1 MIIRPPFAAVAA
13 LAGLLACTGTVQATT
28 LTGFASLPA
37 HTFSKGP
44 TSAQFVTPANGA
56 LLPLVRKQPVQG
68 FSTVLAGPTADT
80 FYAMPDNGFGAKTN
94 SQDALLRTYAVR
106 PDFRTFDGS
115 TVQGTG
121 IITAARIKD
130 GGTLG
135 STFGSGSFL
144 KLRDPEGLI
153 GFPIVA
159 DGEFYPYSGTGPG
172 SADIPVA
179 KTIRSERLLTGAD
192 LDIESRR
199 TDANGNLWFGDEFGP
214 FLLKTD
220 KNGRVL
226 RSVIPMPGVQSPQ
239 NPFLGSATPTL
250 NPSNGFEGL
259 AINNAGD
266 TLYTMLEGSVVGDA
280 PGSLRI
286 NAFDIATESYTGAQW
301 LYKLDPQ
308 GTNIGEF
315 TTVNDTQFIVIE
327 RNGTQE
333 PRFKRLYLI
342 DLAHVDAEG
351 YVQKTEI
358 ADLMHI
364 ADPNDLNADGN
375 NTLFTF
381 PFVTIESVLVLD
393 AQTLL
398 VVNDNNYPGS
408 SRVAGVPDP
417 TEFIKIQLDQP
428 LPLR

>member
-1 MIIRPPFAAVAA
+1 MTIHQPRLGAAGIAA
-13 LAGLLACTGTVQATT
+13 LLACAGAVQATT
-28 LTGFASLPA
+28 LTGFASMPA
-37 HTFSKGP
+37 DTFSKGP
-44 TSAQFVTPANGA
+44 TSAQFVAPVNGA
-56 LLPLVRKQPVQG
+56 VLPLVRQQPVQG

-94 SQDALLRTYAVR
+94 SPDALLRAYAVR
-106 PDFRTFDGS
+106 PDFRFWDGAA
-115 TVQGTG
+115 VQGSA
-121 IITAARIKD
+121 IVSAARIKD

-135 STFGSGSFL
+135 SVFGSGSFI
-144 KLRDPEGLI
+144 KLRDPDSLI
-153 GFPIVA
+153 GFPLVA
-159 DGEFYPYSGTGPG
+159 DGEFYPYAGTGPG
-172 SADIPVA
+172 SADLPVA
-179 KTIRSERLLTGAD
+179 KTIRAERLLTGGD
-192 LDIESRR
+192 LDIESLRR
-199 TDANGNLWFGDEFGP
+199 DHNGNLWFGDEFGP
-214 FLLKTD
+214 FLVKTD
-220 KNGRVL
+220 PTGRVL
-226 RSVIPMPGVQSPQ
+226 RSVIPLPGVQSPQ

-259 AINNAGD
+259 AINAAGD
-266 TLYTMLEGSVVGDA
+266 TLYTMLEGTVVGDA

-286 NAFDIATESYTGAQW
+286 NAFDIASESYTGAQW
-301 LYKLDPQ
+301 LYKLDAQ
-308 GTNIGEF
+308 GTNIGEL

-333 PRFKRLYLI
+333 PRFKRLFLI

-358 ADLMHI
+358 ADLMNI
-364 ADPNDLNADGN
+364 ADPNDLNADG

-417 TEFIKIQLDQP
+417 TEFIRIRLDQV
-428 LPLR
+428 LPLH

>member
-135 STFGSGSFL
+135 STFGS
-144 KLRDPEGLI
+144 
-153 GFPIVA
+153 
-159 DGEFYPYSGTGPG
+159 G

-308 GTNIGEF
+308 GTNIGEL

>member
-1 MIIRPPFAAVAA
+1 MTVQSRFTAVGIAA
-13 LAGLLACTGTVQATT
+13 LLASAGAAQATT
-28 LTGFASLPA
+28 LTGFASMPA
-37 HTFSKGP
+37 DTFAKGP
-44 TSAQFVTPANGA
+44 TSGQFVTPANGA
-56 LLPLVRKQPVQG
+56 TLPLVRKQPVQG
-68 FSTVLAGPTADT
+68 FSTLLTGPTADT
-80 FYAMPDNGFGAKTN
+80 FYAMTDNGFGAKTN
-94 SQDALLRTYAVR
+94 SADALLRAYAVR
-106 PDFRTFDGS
+106 PDFRSFDGS
-115 TVQGTG
+115 MVQGSG
-121 IITAARIKD
+121 IVSAARVKD

-135 STFGSGSFL
+135 STFGSGSFT
-144 KLRDPEGLI
+144 KLRDPDGLI
-153 GFPIVA
+153 GFPLVA
-159 DGEFYPYSGTGPG
+159 DGEFYPYAGTGPG

-179 KTIRSERLLTGAD
+179 KTIRAERLLTGGD
-192 LDIESRR
+192 LDIESLRR
-199 TDANGNLWFGDEFGP
+199 DPDGNLWFGDEFGP
-214 FLLKTD
+214 FLVKTD

-226 RSVIPMPGVQSPQ
+226 RSAIPMPGVQSPQ

-266 TLYTMLEGSVVGDA
+266 TLYTMLEGTVVGDV

-286 NAFDIATESYTGAQW
+286 NAFDIASESYTGAQW
-301 LYKLDPQ
+301 LYKLDPL
-308 GTNIGEF
+308 GTNIGEL
-315 TTVNDTQFIVIE
+315 TAVNDTQFIVIE

-358 ADLMHI
+358 ADLMNI
-364 ADPNDLNADGN
+364 ADPNDLNADGSH
-375 NTLFTF
+375 LFTF

-393 AQTLL
+393 AHTLL

-417 TEFIKIQLDQP
+417 TEFIRIQLDQP
-428 LPLR
+428 LPLPAR